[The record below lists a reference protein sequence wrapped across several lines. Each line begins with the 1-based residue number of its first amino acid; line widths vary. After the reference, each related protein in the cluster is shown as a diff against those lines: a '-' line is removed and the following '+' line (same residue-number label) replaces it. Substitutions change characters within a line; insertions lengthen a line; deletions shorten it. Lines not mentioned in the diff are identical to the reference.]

1 MKHDVILGHGTTIVD
16 IAGGLVT
23 PHGGNSAILKVE
35 PQMLRNGGEPYHG
48 ELQYL
53 GLLQELVDKSDA
65 APREDRT
72 GTGTFSVFGRQIR
85 FDLGVG
91 FPLLTTKNVWWKGV
105 VAELLWML
113 SGETNI
119 KPLTDQGV
127 HIWDEWADEDGN
139 LGPVYG
145 KQWRSWPNRTHG
157 AWIGSDPLGYINQPV
172 DQIQNLLQSLAEKP
186 NDRGHIVTAWNPA
199 QLDQMALRPCH
210 CLFQFY
216 VEDGKL
222 SCQLYQRSADIFL
235 GVPFNIASYA
245 LLTHLIAREV
255 GLEVGEFV
263 HTFGDLHL
271 YANHVEQAK
280 EQLSR
285 TPRPFPVLNIPIRK
299 NHVGLFDLNAQA
311 ITLDSYNPH
320 PTIKAEVSV

>member
-1 MKHDVILGHGTTIVD
+1 MANKYDLIMGNGPTIVD
-16 IAGGLVT
+16 VSAGLIT
-23 PHGGNSAILKVE
+23 PLAGQAILKVGA
-35 PQMLRNGGEPYHG
+35 QMLRNGDSPYHD

-53 GLLQELVDKSDA
+53 GLLQELVDKHDA
-65 APREDRT
+65 DPTPRADRT
-72 GTGTFSVFGRQIR
+72 GTGTYSVFGRQIR
-85 FDLGVG
+85 FDLTKS

-113 SGETNI
+113 SGDTNI
-119 KPLTDQGV
+119 KALTDQGV
-127 HIWDEWADEDGN
+127 HIWDKWADEKGD

-145 KQWRSWPNRTHG
+145 AQWRDFGGTLAAVG
-157 AWIGSDPLGYINQPV
+157 V
-172 DQIQNLLQSLAEKP
+172 DQIELAIDRLREKP
-186 NDRGHIVTAWNPA
+186 NDRGHVVTAWNPEA
-199 QLDQMALRPCH
+199 LGAMALRPCH

-245 LLTHLIAREV
+245 LLTHLIARELDLGV
-255 GLEVGEFV
+255 GDFV

-285 TPRPFPVLNIPIRK
+285 TPRPFPTLNLPIRK
-299 NHVGLFDLNAQA
+299 NHVGIFELASEA
-311 ITLDSYNPH
+311 ITLDGYNPH
-320 PTIKAEVSV
+320 PTIKAEISV

>member
-1 MKHDVILGHGTTIVD
+1 MGYDLIVCNGTTVVD
-16 IAGGLVT
+16 PNNGTVT
-23 PHGGNSAILKVE
+23 PFGGNSSILQVSA
-35 PQMLRNGGEPYHG
+35 PMMRNGNEAYHE

-53 GLLQELVDKSDA
+53 SLLQELVDKHEADPT
-65 APREDRT
+65 PREDRT

-85 FDLGVG
+85 FNLAAG
-91 FPLLTTKNVWWKGV
+91 FPMLTTKNVWWKGV
-105 VAELLWML
+105 VAELLWIL
-113 SGETNI
+113 SGSTNI
-119 KPLTDQGV
+119 KPLVEQGV
-127 HIWDEWADEDGN
+127 HIWDEWADALGQ

-145 KQWRSWPNRTHG
+145 KQLRDWR
-157 AWIGSDPLGYINQPV
+157 GSNDYRPKGSPGGI
-172 DQIQNLLQSLAEKP
+172 DQLAVLIENLRNKP
-186 NDRGHIVTAWNPA
+186 NDRGHVVSMWNVGD
-199 QLDQMALRPCH
+199 LRHMALRPCH

-216 VEDGKL
+216 VDDGKL

-255 GLEVGEFV
+255 GLKVGEFV

-285 TPRPFPVLNIPIRK
+285 CPRPFPSIDI
-299 NHVGLFDLNAQA
+299 VGDGK
-311 ITLDSYNPH
+311 ILDGTYEASDFHLDGYNPH
-320 PTIKAEVSV
+320 PTIKAKVSV